1 MLVPPIG
8 QAADFWGRKWFLVV
22 PSAIGVV
29 GLIVVSRC
37 TSIGMAI
44 AGQTLIGVSYGA
56 QGLLYAVAS
65 EIVPRRFRPA
75 AQGGLNASL
84 AGGGIVALLAGEAM
98 IRDFHD
104 GFRDFYYLAV
114 AMLASATLIIAL
126 LYNPPL
132 RPLQKTLTLQ
142 EKLRRLDWMGY
153 ALITVGITLFA
164 IALSWAKNPY
174 PWKSAYVLAPFFI
187 GIVVII
193 ALAIHQTKFKKDG
206 LFHHDLFKHDR
217 NFALAFVIILIDG
230 MAFQASNN
238 YFAFEASILYETD
251 PVRVGLRFAIVFF
264 AAIAS
269 SFVCAVY
276 SSYRRTVRGPIV
288 LSFVLFTIFFG
299 TFTHQR
305 NSVRNMTNTAT
316 Q

>member
-1 MLVPPIG
+1 
-8 QAADFWGRKWFLVV
+8 
-22 PSAIGVV
+22 
-29 GLIVVSRC
+29 
-37 TSIGMAI
+37 MAI